1 MNDGTQGLRVHQF
14 ALLWLYHPSSA
25 IYSCPLAMTDGA
37 ARVLEIEGEQDL
49 CREIVPHLIS
59 RDPDTMWTAGQW
71 MTERSGGSD
80 VSGTET
86 VARRE
91 VACFDCMERSGF
103 TSATTSRL
111 ALTLASPD
119 RRFT

>member
-1 MNDGTQGLRVHQF
+1 MNDGTRRARVHQF
-14 ALLWLYHPSSA
+14 ALLCYIILRPRSTVA
-25 IYSCPLAMTDGA
+25 CPMTDGA

-71 MTERSGGSD
+71 MTERSERLRMSAEPRPSRD
-80 VSGTET
+80 
-86 VARRE
+86 AR
-91 VACFDCMERSGF
+91 VACFDCMEKSGLPPRPPQVVTDF
-103 TSATTSRL
+103 
-111 ALTLASPD
+111 SPD